1 MGSCSSTNDKK
12 QKNIKTQTQNKII
25 ENNNNIIENKKDSKK
40 LKASNPLNNIE
51 QHEINQPSIKTIKK
65 ININIKNNEDENIL
79 NSSFEETTLFKDV
92 LSKISFSNN
101 GEYNIYDANNIKL
114 NERTNLK
121 LKDIFKDS
129 YIELKLKYVG
139 LNIPKDIKNAYI
151 ENNKFIGSFILDNQ
165 DYLDIVIVDTST
177 QKTNLFRYSNEEC
190 SELKKFNCFSA
201 ICNGKNRLFIS
212 GGEIQKDPSLN
223 EKNEIL
229 KDFYMIDLLNT
240 KDHEIEPIKLKNLIE
255 PRTWHSMIYV
265 PPKYIFI
272 IGGTNSNTVEL
283 YDIDNDEISIDSE
296 LCEQRNECTLCLVN
310 NIYLYA
316 FSGFILHHTFINSI
330 ERCNLRKELR
340 EWEYVDFELKNNIN
354 FNPSFFG
361 IGYFGD
367 DKLILLAG
375 NEDPDEKNQN
385 YVYTF
390 KNDGKDT
397 LEEYSQLNND
407 FMNIY
412 REKFY
417 IPINEKNSINIP
429 LITNEIQVLYLD
441 SELGQ
446 INKVNYN
453 SNLNDE

>member
-1 MGSCSSTNDKK
+1 MGSCSSTNNKK
-12 QKNIKTQTQNKII
+12 QKNIKTQTKII
-25 ENNNNIIENKKDSKK
+25 ENNNIEENKNNSTK
-40 LKASNPLNNIE
+40 LKASPLNHFE
-51 QHEINQPSIKTIKK
+51 HPEINHSSIKTIRK
-65 ININIKNNEDENIL
+65 INFNIKNNEDEDIL
-79 NSSFEETTLFKDV
+79 NSSFEETTQFKDI
-92 LSKISFSNN
+92 LSKINFQND
-101 GEYNIYDANNIKL
+101 GEYNIYDENNIKL
-114 NERTNLK
+114 NERTK
-121 LKDIFKDS
+121 MKIKDIFKES
-129 YIELKLKYVG
+129 NVKLKVKYVG
-139 LNIPKDIKNAYI
+139 LDIPKDIKSAYI

-272 IGGTNSNTVEL
+272 VGGTNSNTVEL

-316 FSGFILHHTFINSI
+316 FSGFILNHTFINSI
-330 ERCNLRKELR
+330 ERCNLRKEHR
-340 EWEYVDFELKNNIN
+340 EWDYVDFILKDNIS

-361 IGYFGD
+361 VGYFGD

-385 YVYTF
+385 YIYTF
-390 KNDGKDT
+390 KKDERDII
-397 LEEYSQLNND
+397 EEYSQLNND

-417 IPINEKNSINIP
+417 IPINDKNSINIP
-429 LITNEIQVLYLD
+429 LITNEIQLLYLD
-441 SELGQ
+441 NEIGQ
-446 INKVNYN
+446 ISKVNYN
-453 SNLNDE
+453 SNLNDD

>member
-1 MGSCSSTNDKK
+1 MGSCSSTNNKK
-12 QKNIKTQTQNKII
+12 QKNIKTQTKII
-25 ENNNNIIENKKDSKK
+25 ENNNIEENKNNSTK
-40 LKASNPLNNIE
+40 LKASPLNHFE
-51 QHEINQPSIKTIKK
+51 HPEINHSSIKTIRK
-65 ININIKNNEDENIL
+65 INFNIKNNEDEDIL
-79 NSSFEETTLFKDV
+79 NSSFEETTQFKDI
-92 LSKISFSNN
+92 LSKINFQND
-101 GEYNIYDANNIKL
+101 GEYNIYDENNIKL
-114 NERTNLK
+114 NERTK
-121 LKDIFKDS
+121 MKIKDIFKES
-129 YIELKLKYVG
+129 NVKLKVKYVG
-139 LNIPKDIKNAYI
+139 LDIPKDIKSAYI

-165 DYLDIVIVDTST
+165 DYLEIVIVDTST
-177 QKTNLFRYSNEEC
+177 QKANLFRYSNEEC

-240 KDHEIEPIKLKNLIE
+240 EDHKIEPIKLKDLIE

-272 IGGTNSNTVEL
+272 VGGTNSNTVEL
-283 YDIDNDEISIDSE
+283 YDIDNDEINLDSS

-330 ERCNLRKELR
+330 ERCNLRKEHR
-340 EWEYVDFELKNNIN
+340 EWDYVDFILKDNIS

-361 IGYFGD
+361 VGYFGD

-375 NEDPDEKNQN
+375 NEDLDEKNQN
-385 YVYTF
+385 YIYTF
-390 KNDGKDT
+390 KKDERDII
-397 LEEYSQLNND
+397 EEYSQLNND

-417 IPINEKNSINIP
+417 IPINDKNSINIP
-429 LITNEIQVLYLD
+429 LITNEIQLLYLD
-441 SELGQ
+441 NEIGQ
-446 INKVNYN
+446 ISKVNYN
-453 SNLNDE
+453 SNLNDD